1 MFLFLHL
8 LHLLLLLLPLL
19 PLPLVWKLLLLSSS
33 FLTFLNL
40 Q

>member
-1 MFLFLHL
+1 MFLHL
-8 LHLLLLLLPLL
+8 LHLLWLLLPLL
-19 PLPLVWKLLLLSSS
+19 PLPLVWKLLLLLSSS